1 MSDAGNDNDEDQEDG
16 GGNDPPS
23 HTYLN
28 LRVHPV
34 WPRCFGSK
42 VQDSSGAT
50 GATGVRGHRL
60 PVGQLGNVA
69 TAVAVPTDHG
79 FRNSI

>member
-28 LRVHPV
+28 LEAIVCR
-34 WPRCFGSK
+34 S
-42 VQDSSGAT
+42 A
-50 GATGVRGHRL
+50 
-60 PVGQLGNVA
+60 N
-69 TAVAVPTDHG
+69 
-79 FRNSI
+79 

>member
-1 MSDAGNDNDEDQEDG
+1 
-16 GGNDPPS
+16 
-23 HTYLN
+23 
-28 LRVHPV
+28 V